1 MPELPE
7 WSRIRLIRFVILELK
22 YTLILREKV
31 LSGQLDKSQAQQTLI
46 LTKAKKFN
54 SKEFI

>member
-46 LTKAKKFN
+46 FTKAKKFN